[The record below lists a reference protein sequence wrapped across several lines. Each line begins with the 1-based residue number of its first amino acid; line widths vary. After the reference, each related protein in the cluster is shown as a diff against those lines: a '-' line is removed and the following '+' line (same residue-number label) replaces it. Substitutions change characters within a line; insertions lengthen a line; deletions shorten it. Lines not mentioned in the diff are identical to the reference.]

1 MKCHEFLRA
10 AESLTPSQLSMM
22 RTEDPAIA
30 VHASEC
36 ASCGRWLE
44 SQTLL
49 GSAMQA
55 LRSST
60 AALEASPSV
69 EQKVLRVFRDAEFTV
84 QRAVE
89 PERAAP
95 AAWKLSR
102 IFEYGAYAAVAA
114 ALFMA
119 VFLGSRLLHDRQ
131 LQRHPSQAQNK
142 VAPQPK
148 SSTITAAAA
157 TGVLPRVESA
167 AGATKTDGART
178 VAAGTQVSSRV
189 SGKADA
195 AASDTDDYVALMLCD
210 PLICSGD
217 EQVVRMELPASA
229 ASTDGS
235 SGQPVLADVVIGEDG
250 LVRAM
255 RIVR

>member
-1 MKCHEFLRA
+1 MKCHEFMDA
-10 AESLTPSQLSMM
+10 AEFLTPSQLL
-22 RTEDPAIA
+22 RKRNEGQAISA
-30 VHASEC
+30 HAREC

-49 GSAMQA
+49 GNAMQA
-55 LRSST
+55 LRAST
-60 AALEASPSV
+60 AELEAGASV
-69 EQKVLRVFRDAEFTV
+69 EQAVLRAFRDAEFTSET
-84 QRAVE
+84 AVE

-114 ALFMA
+114 ALITA
-119 VFLGSRLLHDRQ
+119 GFLGSRLLHDRQ
-131 LQRHPSQAQNK
+131 AQQQQARNK
-142 VAPQPK
+142 VASQPN
-148 SSTITAAAA
+148 SSTTTTA
-157 TGVLPRVESA
+157 VETQVDTSA
-167 AGATKTDGART
+167 AVMKAAKARNND
-178 VAAGTQVSSRV
+178 VRIQSISRV

-195 AASDTDDYVALMLCD
+195 TASDNDDYVALMLCD

-217 EQVVRMELPASA
+217 EQVVRMELPGAA

-235 SGQPVLADVVIGEDG
+235 GGQPVVADVVIGEDG

>member
-1 MKCHEFLRA
+1 MKCHEFMDA
-10 AESLTPSQLSMM
+10 AEFLTPSQLL
-22 RTEDPAIA
+22 RKRNEDQAISA
-30 VHASEC
+30 HAREC

-49 GSAMQA
+49 GNAMQA
-55 LRSST
+55 LRAST
-60 AALEASPSV
+60 AELEAGPSV
-69 EQKVLRVFRDAEFTV
+69 EQAVLRAYRDAEFAA
-84 QRAVE
+84 QPAVE

-114 ALFMA
+114 ALIMA
-119 VFLGSRLLHDRQ
+119 VFLGSRLLRDRQ
-131 LQRHPSQAQNK
+131 AQQRPAQAQNK
-142 VAPQPK
+142 VTPPP
-148 SSTITAAAA
+148 SSSMTTTATAAQVDA
-157 TGVLPRVESA
+157 SA
-167 AGATKTDGART
+167 AVMKAAKARNND
-178 VAAGTQVSSRV
+178 VRGSRV

-195 AASDTDDYVALMLCD
+195 TASDNDDYVALMLCD

-217 EQVVRMELPASA
+217 EQVVRMELPAA
-229 ASTDGS
+229 TASTDGS
-235 SGQPVLADVVIGEDG
+235 GGQPVLADVVIGEDG

>member
-1 MKCHEFLRA
+1 MHV
-10 AESLTPSQLSMM
+10 AESFTPSQLTLI
-22 RTEDPAIA
+22 RTEDQAISA
-30 VHASEC
+30 HASEC

-55 LRSST
+55 LRAST
-60 AALEASPSV
+60 AELEAGPGV
-69 EQKVLRVFRDAEFTV
+69 EQSVLRAFRDVEFTA
-84 QRAVE
+84 QRSVE

-95 AAWKLSR
+95 AAWQLSR

-114 ALFMA
+114 ALIMA

-131 LQRHPSQAQNK
+131 AQQHQAQAQNK
-142 VAPQPK
+142 VAPPT
-148 SSTITAAAA
+148 SSPTTTTAVVNSMGPQLESSVVTKGAKARIT
-157 TGVLPRVESA
+157 
-167 AGATKTDGART
+167 GAR
-178 VAAGTQVSSRV
+178 TQVSSRGSV
-189 SGKADA
+189 RTNAT
-195 AASDTDDYVALMLCD
+195 ASDTDDYVALMLCD

-217 EQVVRMELPASA
+217 EQVVRMELPAAA

-235 SGQPVLADVVIGEDG
+235 SSQPVLADVVIGEDG

>member
-1 MKCHEFLRA
+1 MKCHEFMHA
-10 AESLTPSQLSMM
+10 AEPFTPSQLTLK
-22 RTEDPAIA
+22 RTEDEAISA
-30 VHASEC
+30 HASEC

-49 GSAMQA
+49 GGAMQT
-55 LRSST
+55 LRAST
-60 AALEASPSV
+60 AELEAGPRV
-69 EQKVLRVFRDAEFTV
+69 EQAVLRAFRDAEFTA
-84 QRAVE
+84 QRSVE

-114 ALFMA
+114 ALILA

-131 LQRHPSQAQNK
+131 APQHQAQNK
-142 VAPQPK
+142 IAPQR
-148 SSTITAAAA
+148 SSPTT
-157 TGVLPRVESA
+157 T
-167 AGATKTDGART
+167 T
-178 VAAGTQVSSRV
+178 VAANIVTPQVESSAAVTKAAKARANEARIQSSSRV
-189 SGKADA
+189 SEKSDA
-195 AASDTDDYVALMLCD
+195 TASDNGDYVALMLCD

-217 EQVVRMELPASA
+217 EQVVRMELPAAA
-229 ASTDGS
+229 ASTSGS
-235 SGQPVLADVVIGEDG
+235 SSQPVLADVVIGEDG

>member
-1 MKCHEFLRA
+1 MKCHEFMNA
-10 AESLTPSQLSMM
+10 AESFTPSQLLRK
-22 RTEDPAIA
+22 RTEDQAISA
-30 VHASEC
+30 HAREC

-49 GSAMQA
+49 GNAMQA
-55 LRSST
+55 LRAST
-60 AALEASPSV
+60 AELEAGPGV
-69 EQKVLRVFRDAEFTV
+69 EQAVLRAYRDAELMP
-84 QRAVE
+84 QQAAE
-89 PERAAP
+89 PEHAAP

-114 ALFMA
+114 ALIMA
-119 VFLGSRLLHDRQ
+119 AFLGSRLLHDRKAQ
-131 LQRHPSQAQNK
+131 QHPAQARNK
-142 VAPQPK
+142 VAPQPS
-148 SSTITAAAA
+148 SSTTTTATAAQLDASA
-157 TGVLPRVESA
+157 TVM
-167 AGATKTDGART
+167 T
-178 VAAGTQVSSRV
+178 VAKARNSDARVQSASRV

-217 EQVVRMELPASA
+217 EQVVRMELPAAA

-235 SGQPVLADVVIGEDG
+235 GGQPVVADVVIGEDG